1 MVLYRG
7 VKMNIL
13 YLRALK
19 AVNYELDFDWTLE
32 MNLRNC
38 FIDFFVSGTW
48 NNLDK
53 EDLDD
58 ISTDDMAKALL
69 RIA

>member
-1 MVLYRG
+1 
-7 VKMNIL
+7 MNIL

-19 AVNYELDFDWTLE
+19 AVNYELDYEWTLE

-38 FIDFFVSGTW
+38 FVDFFVSGNW
-48 NNLDK
+48 KNLER

>member
-1 MVLYRG
+1 
-7 VKMNIL
+7 MNIL

>member
-1 MVLYRG
+1 LG
-7 VKMNIL
+7 IKEMNIL

-38 FIDFFVSGTW
+38 FIDFFVSGQW
-48 NNLDK
+48 NNLED
-53 EDLDD
+53 EDLED

>member
-1 MVLYRG
+1 LG
-7 VKMNIL
+7 IKEMNIL